1 MDSERRALL
10 VCWSIFLL
18 LSVSGLAQE
27 KPAATAKSAVVD
39 LETSVGTIKVELSL
53 EKAPITCKNFLDYVN
68 AGFYDGLVIQ
78 RVDFVIQSGGYTEQW
93 VPKPTRPPI
102 QSESKNG
109 LKNVRGSLAM
119 ARYDDP
125 NSATSQF
132 FINLEDNTHL
142 DSSSGDAGYTVFGK
156 VIGGMDVV
164 DKIAKVKTE
173 TKDVRGTPFPNV
185 PVETIVLK
193 SAKVVS

>member
-1 MDSERRALL
+1 MDSKMRVLM
-10 VCWSIFLL
+10 VSWSIVIVFA
-18 LSVSGLAQE
+18 VSGLAQE
-27 KPAATAKSAVVD
+27 KPAATAKSALVA
-39 LETSVGTIKVELSL
+39 LETSVGTIKLELDL
-53 EKAPITCKNFLDYVN
+53 EKAPLTCKNFLEYVS

-93 VPKPTRPPI
+93 VAKPTRPPI
-102 QSESKNG
+102 PSESKNG
-109 LKNVRGSLAM
+109 LKNIRGSVAM

-132 FINLEDNTHL
+132 FINLEENTHL
-142 DSSSGDAGYTVFGK
+142 DPSASDAGYTVFGK

-173 TKDVRGTPFPNV
+173 TKDVRGTPFSNA

>member
-1 MDSERRALL
+1 MTAKMRVWICTVAAVLA
-10 VCWSIFLL
+10 
-18 LSVSGLAQE
+18 VSAIAQE
-27 KPAATAKSAVVD
+27 KPAASAKPAVVA
-39 LETSVGTIKVELSL
+39 LETSVGTIKIELNV
-53 EKAPITCKNFLDYVN
+53 EKAPITCKNFLDYVT

-93 VPKPTRPPI
+93 AAKPTRPPI
-102 QSESKNG
+102 QNESKNG
-109 LKNVRGSLAM
+109 LKNVHYSVSM

-142 DSSSGDAGYTVFGK
+142 DPSASDAGYAVFGK
-156 VIGGMDVV
+156 VIEGKDVV
-164 DKIAKVKTE
+164 DKIAKVKTD
-173 TKDVRGTPFPNV
+173 TKNVQGTPFPNV

-193 SAKVVS
+193 SAKVIS